1 MLSRRF
7 IAVSLAVIACL
18 MQRAQG
24 TSAQTIQIEE
34 KPRGSIQAKRA
45 DKAPPSPQGDDAD
58 TLREAG
64 LNPTDINGLLQFF
77 RARTLAEV
85 DRTKIAA
92 LVEKLASDQF
102 SVRDEARQELE
113 KIGAPAVPLLRQRL
127 SKSDDDP
134 EVHYLCDKSLRR
146 IEKVAGP
153 AVSSAAARV
162 IARTKPPHAA
172 ETLIAYL
179 PFADDGHVAEEVG
192 KALEAV
198 AFVNGQP
205 DPALVRALQNELPL
219 KRAVAA
225 ETLIHAGSDSRRQEM
240 RKMLH
245 DKDAKVRLRVAAALF
260 AYHDLQTVPVLIDLL
275 GENMPL
281 ADAKQAENLLIDL
294 GGEISP
300 KISVQADEASRKKS
314 QLAWEEWWKTYDGPG
329 LLATLRKQTP
339 SDTQREEIVAL
350 IRQLNEEGE
359 TRQKAIEQLT
369 AFGPVAYSL
378 VRQAARPEE
387 KTKNVAALVFKNLEK
402 KESLPNVVDLARLLR
417 VRRPSGA
424 IEALLAYLPAAE
436 EEAVDEVCS
445 TLASLGVADGKP
457 DGALV
462 RALSDKVG
470 ARRAG
475 AAVALVRARV
485 KDSMPAIQKLLQDP
499 EPSVRLQVA
508 SALIPQGQKEAVPV
522 LIELIA
528 QLPVNKGWEAENL
541 LYRLAEDKPPTT
553 MLSDD
558 ASRKKCHDAWAGW
571 WKANAA
577 KVDLGKLDVDS
588 HFLGYTLVVSTSLRG
603 RGDGQV
609 VELGRDGKPRWQIEG
624 LIYPMDA
631 HVVGNNRVLVTEYS
645 ANQVTERTFKGEILW
660 KKDVPMPLACQRLP
674 NGNTFVA
681 CQNQIL
687 ELDRTGKEVVSIPRP
702 SHDVMSAQKLRN
714 GQIVLLT
721 NNGSLTRL
729 DATGKE
735 TSSVPLHAM
744 QILGGSIDVLPNGH
758 VLVPQYRT
766 NKIVEYD
773 AEGKVAW
780 EAAVSRPVSAY
791 RLPNGHTLVGTMNPG
806 QVLDLDHTGKTIS
819 EKKIEGRLMKARRR

>member
-1 MLSRRF
+1 MPSRRF
-7 IAVSLAVIACL
+7 IAVLLVGIASLLLI
-18 MQRAQG
+18 
-24 TSAQTIQIEE
+24 TSAGAQTIQMEG
-34 KPRGSIQAKRA
+34 KPAGPIQGTMAAKGA
-45 DKAPPSPQGDDAD
+45 PSPETDDAK
-58 TLREAG
+58 TLKEAG
-64 LNPTDINGLLQFF
+64 LSPTDSAGLLQFF

-85 DRTKIAA
+85 DRTKIAS
-92 LVEKLASDQF
+92 LIEKLASDEF
-102 SVRDEARQELE
+102 STRDEAREELE
-113 KIGAPAVPLLRQRL
+113 KVGAPAVPLLRQRL
-127 SKSDDDP
+127 SKNDDDP

-162 IARTKPPHAA
+162 IGRTKPPKAA

-192 KALEAV
+192 KALEAI

-205 DPALVRALQNELPL
+205 DPAIVNALQNDLPL
-219 KRAVAA
+219 KRAVAT
-225 ETLIHAGSDSRRQEM
+225 ETLIHAGSESQRQEM
-240 RKMLH
+240 HKMLR
-245 DKDAKVRLRVAAALF
+245 DKDSKVRLRVAAALF
-260 AYHDLQTVPVLIDLL
+260 AYRDLETVPVLINLL
-275 GENMPL
+275 DENIPL
-281 ADAKQAENLLIDL
+281 GDAKQAENLLTDL
-294 GGEISP
+294 GGEMSP
-300 KISVQADEASRKKS
+300 KVSVQADEASRKKS
-314 QLAWEEWWKTYDGPG
+314 REAWEDWWKTYDGPG
-329 LLATLRKQTP
+329 LLAALRKQTP
-339 SDTQREEIVAL
+339 SDTDREKIISL
-350 IRQLNEEGE
+350 IRLLNEEGE
-359 TRQKAIEQLT
+359 TRQNAIEQLT
-369 AFGPVAYSL
+369 GFGPLAFSM

-387 KTKNVAALVFKNLEK
+387 KTKNVAALVLKNLEK
-402 KESLPNVVDLARLLR
+402 KESLPNVVDLARLLKLR
-417 VRRPSGA
+417 KPPGA
-424 IEALLAYLPAAE
+424 VEALLTYLPAAE

-445 TLASLGVADGKP
+445 TLASLGVVDGKP

-462 RALSDKVG
+462 AALSDKVG

-485 KDSMPAIQKLLQDP
+485 KDSLPTIQKLLQDP

-508 SALIPQGQKEAVPV
+508 LALIPQGQKDAVPV

-528 QLPVNKGWEAENL
+528 QLPVNQGWEAENL
-541 LYRLAEDKPPTT
+541 LYRLAEDKAPTT

-558 ASRKKCHDAWAGW
+558 ASRKKCRDAWAGW

-577 KVDLGKLDVDS
+577 KVDLAKLDTDS
-588 HFLGYTLVVSTSLRG
+588 HFLGYTLVVSTGVRG

-609 VELGRDGKPRWQIEG
+609 MELGRDGKPRWQIEG
-624 LIYPMDA
+624 LIYPLDA

-660 KKDVPMPLACQRLP
+660 KKDAPMPLACQRLP
-674 NGNTFVA
+674 NGNTFIA
-681 CQNQIL
+681 CQNQVL
-687 ELDRTGKEVVSIPRP
+687 ELDRTGKEAVSIPRP
-702 SHDVMSAQKLRN
+702 SHDVMAAQKLRN

-735 TSSVPLHAM
+735 TSSVALHAM

-780 EAAVSRPVSAY
+780 EATVNRPISAY
-791 RLPNGHTLVGTMNPG
+791 RLPNGHTLVGTMYPG
-806 QVLDLDHTGKTIS
+806 QVIDLDRTGKTIS
-819 EKKIEGRLMKARRR
+819 EKKIDGRLMKARRR